1 MSSRDEER
9 SEEQLRRHYEVE
21 TELAARLRNAS
32 TSERGTLYAAL
43 YDELYRRV
51 PDHPQ
56 LTRKAGAEERREAL
70 LRQVA
75 LLRPLLRTNGTFLE
89 IGPGDCAL
97 SFEVAKLVR
106 DVYGVDVSDV
116 ITKSLSPPKN
126 FHLTLSDGCS
136 IPLPPGSI
144 DVAYSNQLMEHLHP
158 DDARAQIE
166 NIHRVLAQGG
176 VYVCLTPNRL
186 SGPHDVSRLF
196 DQAARG
202 FHLKE
207 YTASEL
213 KRLFLDVGFSRVSI
227 YCFVRERPVR
237 LPSRFVALA
246 ETLLDASPWSLR
258 RVLSDRLPFKALLN
272 NLVLATK

>member
-1 MSSRDEER
+1 M
-9 SEEQLRRHYEVE
+9 
-21 TELAARLRNAS
+21 
-32 TSERGTLYAAL
+32 

-56 LTRKAGAEERREAL
+56 LTRKAGAHERREAV

-75 LLRPLLRTNGTFLE
+75 LLEPLLRPNGSFLE

-97 SFEVAKLVR
+97 SFEVAKIVR

-116 ITKSLSPPKN
+116 ITRTLSPPSN

-158 DDARAQIE
+158 DDARTQLE
-166 NIHRVLAQGG
+166 NIHRVLAPGG
-176 VYVCLTPNRL
+176 RYVCVTPNRL
-186 SGPHDVSRLF
+186 TGPHDISRSF
-196 DQAARG
+196 DRSARG

-213 KRLFLDVGFSRVSI
+213 ERLFLDVGFSSVSI
-227 YCFVRERPVR
+227 YALVKGRRVR
-237 LPSRFVALA
+237 LPSKIVALE
-246 ETLLDASPWSLR
+246 ETLLGASPFRLR
-258 RVLSDRLPFKALLN
+258 RALTDRLPFRALLDN
-272 NLVLATK
+272 VVVATK